1 MLNFLNICKRK
12 MWLASKILG
21 FLYLLTNVVFSIKM
35 LLFANKKICFLKTY
49 ICKQNILDLTVANK
63 KQVYCIINTFVFAN
77 KTSLFCS
84 QNFQIFMFANK
95 NFVFAN
101 KKCYLFILR
110 IKLSY
115 LQTKLLIGA
124 GVLSK
129 SATSEKWWCSSNC
142 TQLKRTCWNFEL
154 RWGAIELGWDRDLT
168 L

>member
-1 MLNFLNICKRK
+1 MFHFFNICKQK
-12 MWLASKILG
+12 MWLACKILE
-21 FLYLLTNVVFSIKM
+21 FLYLLTNVVFSMKM
-35 LLFANKKICFLKTY
+35 LLFANKKNCFLKTY

-63 KQVYCIINTFVFAN
+63 KQVYCIINTFVFAH
-77 KTSLFCS
+77 KTSLFCN

-95 NFVFAN
+95 
-101 KKCYLFILR
+101 KCYLFILL